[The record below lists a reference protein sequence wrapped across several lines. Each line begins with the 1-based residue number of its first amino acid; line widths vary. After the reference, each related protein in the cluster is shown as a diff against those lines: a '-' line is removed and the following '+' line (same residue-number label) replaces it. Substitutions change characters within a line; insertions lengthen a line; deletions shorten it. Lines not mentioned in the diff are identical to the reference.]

1 MSTCEILEAPAARAR
16 ESVQYL
22 SFCGASAAYATSA
35 RRLLTAMSIMLRI
48 VTEERRS
55 GSIEVGVGYAL
66 RSGDAHRSDADAQA
80 GSVAKPASRDE
91 VALIAAARA
100 GDVDSFEALVAPH
113 EGRLYR
119 VLLRM
124 VGSDAD
130 AQDVLQESLFKA
142 FEKIASFRAES
153 AFGTWLHRIGVNQA
167 LMWLRKKGSDPMRV
181 ADDALRFDWTDA
193 HAGQIEDW
201 SASVEGGAL
210 RAEARQVLS
219 RALSDLPEIDRA
231 VVMLKDA
238 EGLSH
243 EEIAEATG
251 LTVVAARSRLHRARL
266 VLRERLSEYFRDRD
280 AVRPTNRP

>member
-1 MSTCEILEAPAARAR
+1 
-16 ESVQYL
+16 
-22 SFCGASAAYATSA
+22 
-35 RRLLTAMSIMLRI
+35 LLTEMTVVLRI
-48 VTEERRS
+48 MTEERRS

-66 RSGDAHRSDADAQA
+66 RSGDAGRSDADAQA

-100 GDVDSFEALVAPH
+100 GDVGSFDTLVAPH

-193 HAGQIEDW
+193 HAGPIEDW

-210 RAEARQVLS
+210 RAEARQILS

-251 LTVVAARSRLHRARL
+251 LSVVAARSRLHRARL

-280 AVRPTNRP
+280 AVRPTNRA

>member
-1 MSTCEILEAPAARAR
+1 M
-16 ESVQYL
+16 
-22 SFCGASAAYATSA
+22 
-35 RRLLTAMSIMLRI
+35 
-48 VTEERRS
+48 TEEGRS

-66 RSGDAHRSDADAQA
+66 RSGDAGRSDADAQA
-80 GSVAKPASRDE
+80 GSIAKPASRDE

-100 GDVDSFEALVAPH
+100 GDVGSFDTLVAPH

-181 ADDALRFDWTDA
+181 
-193 HAGQIEDW
+193 G
-201 SASVEGGAL
+201 
-210 RAEARQVLS
+210 AEARRVLL

-231 VVMLKDA
+231 IVILKDS

-251 LTVVAARSRLHRARL
+251 LSVVAARSRLHRARL
-266 VLRERLSEYFRDRD
+266 VLRERLSEYFRDQ
-280 AVRPTNRP
+280 